1 MIRSKISL
9 YLVLAAVAHSEF
21 LIKNAQCGEQT
32 QQPKHE
38 REDLTIKAGDRQ
50 FVATILSPPKDKLAK
65 NPALLVTMG
74 GNRKDALFTY
84 PYSQTPNAFL
94 EHGHRVVTFD
104 LPCHGERID
113 RFGDGIIGF
122 REMFLA
128 GVDPFKVCIEDAQAV
143 ITECI
148 QRGWATPGRIA
159 AEGASRCGYVA
170 LRLLAA
176 DERVGVAAG
185 LAPVT
190 DWRAL
195 GEFRK
200 LRDREDI
207 AKLQLTNFVKPM
219 VGRHIYLAI
228 GKIDERVSTTSCQAF
243 FQALEKAQANAG
255 HDASYVELNLTD
267 DENHSI
273 NSGYQRSIEFLL
285 RWTAAR

>member
-1 MIRSKISL
+1 MIRSKICL
-9 YLVLAAVAHSEF
+9 YIGFAAAVHFGLLQKHVRCEE
-21 LIKNAQCGEQT
+21 KEQKP
-32 QQPKHE
+32 QYQ
-38 REDLTIKAGDRQ
+38 RDDITIEVHGRK
-50 FVATILSPPKDKLAK
+50 FIATILSPPNNKLAK

-84 PYSQTPNAFL
+84 PYSQTPSAFL

-104 LPCHGERID
+104 LPCHGDRID

-148 QRGWATPGRIA
+148 HRGWATPGRIA

-200 LRDREDI
+200 LRDREDV
-207 AKLQLTNFVKPM
+207 AELQLTNFVKPM
-219 VGRHIYLAI
+219 IGRRIYLAI
-228 GKIDERVSTTSCQAF
+228 GKIDNRVSTASCQAF
-243 FQALEKAQANAG
+243 FQTLEKAQANVG
-255 HDASYVELNLTD
+255 YDASYVELNLTD

-273 NSGYQRSIEFLL
+273 NSGYHQSIEFLL
-285 RWTAAR
+285 KWTTVR